1 MDGWHPRYF
10 NPRKLPFNW
19 AGGDHEWTITER
31 TARDRHRN
39 GEDLAVGYESDAE
52 VGHTMVRPLPQ
63 GVTSIEHRDPVS
75 GRLLHASVAERRL
88 VRLAVSAP
96 GGPLVARN
104 HHPLVR
110 FGRPGH
116 TQKRVPRVE
125 IDWAR
130 ETGFTDPAFY
140 ASGDP
145 LPTLPDL
152 TGWDSADAV
161 AELCAALPGA
171 ANDLVGLSWHAY
183 ADDAPER
190 AASILERL
198 GAAARLA
205 EIFVPDTPPVP
216 KGRRW
221 FGRRSA
227 AGADVD
233 QDERWNIGAAGLDAL
248 LAATGR
254 RFGKHPDDRS
264 RILTAPVAD
273 GEVTLAVT
281 VESRPGPPDGGDR
294 ARWSTCR
301 APRRPGPRGRRRAG
315 GRCSPTTSSSEP
327 RSISGWRS
335 STPTPRSSPAPSSG
349 AWSRWTCR
357 RRTDLERFDRW
368 RQTSSRKRSK
378 TRAPNSRAST
388 GTRSSMPWNSA
399 VKSRSSGSRSGAKP

>member
-31 TARDRHRN
+31 TARDRHGN

-63 GVTSIEHRDPVS
+63 DVISIEHRDPVS

-96 GGPLVARN
+96 DGPLVARN

-116 TQKRVPRVE
+116 TQKRVPPVAV
-125 IDWAR
+125 DWAR
-130 ETGFTDPAFY
+130 ETAFTDPAFY

-152 TGWDSADAV
+152 TGWDGAEAV
-161 AELCAALPGA
+161 AELCAALPGYA
-171 ANDLVGLSWHAY
+171 DDLAGLPWHAY

-190 AASILERL
+190 VASILERI
-198 GAAARLA
+198 GAADRLA
-205 EIFVPDTPPVP
+205 EIFVPDSPPAP
-216 KGRRW
+216 TARRW
-221 FGRRSA
+221 FGRRAA
-227 AGADVD
+227 AGSDVD
-233 QDERWNIGAAGLDAL
+233 QDEPWSIGAAGLDAL
-248 LAATGR
+248 LAETGR

-281 VESRPGPPDGGDR
+281 VESRPARQMAATGLVVYLPGAATTWSARPTEVQGPVFTDEVQF
-294 ARWSTCR
+294 
-301 APRRPGPRGRRRAG
+301 RRALG
-315 GRCSPTTSSSEP
+315 LGLAVFDAYAEEFTRPVERRLEP
-327 RSISGWRS
+327 VDL
-335 STPTPRSSPAPSSG
+335 PAPY
-349 AWSRWTCR
+349 
-357 RRTDLERFDRW
+357 
-368 RQTSSRKRSK
+368 
-378 TRAPNSRAST
+378 
-388 GTRSSMPWNSA
+388 
-399 VKSRSSGSRSGAKP
+399 